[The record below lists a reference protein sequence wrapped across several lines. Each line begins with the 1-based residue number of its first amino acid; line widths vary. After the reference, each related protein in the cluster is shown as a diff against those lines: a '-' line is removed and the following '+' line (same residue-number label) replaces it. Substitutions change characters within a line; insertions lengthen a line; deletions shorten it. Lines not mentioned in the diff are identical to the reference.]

1 MSRNNEIVEVPSPAE
16 FYPTVIEDNV
26 NLSTYTKLPLGNL
39 PAIGVAFEP
48 IAAAF
53 SSVVNGA
60 GGSGLYRVSVPNGMH
75 LAAAS
80 DGSGLLGSALS
91 NTSNQIAGQARLNP
105 VVCDP
110 TMLFMAAALAN
121 IQKKLDTIQETQQE
135 MLDFLIQKQK
145 SELKGNLLFL
155 TDIMKN
161 YKFNWNNKTYKNS
174 NHIKVLDIKQE
185 AEKSIIFSQTKIE
198 KVIAKKSLIHA
209 DQDVN
214 KMISKVRSDFEDY
227 QMAVYLFAYSSFLE
241 VMLLGNYDSNYLHGI
256 SSKIE
261 DYSFQYRD
269 LYTKSYN

>member
-1 MSRNNEIVEVPSPAE
+1 
-16 FYPTVIEDNV
+16 
-26 NLSTYTKLPLGNL
+26 
-39 PAIGVAFEP
+39 
-48 IAAAF
+48 
-53 SSVVNGA
+53 
-60 GGSGLYRVSVPNGMH
+60 
-75 LAAAS
+75 
-80 DGSGLLGSALS
+80 
-91 NTSNQIAGQARLNP
+91 
-105 VVCDP
+105 
-110 TMLFMAAALAN
+110 MAAALAN

-198 KVIAKKSLIHA
+198 KAIAKKSFIHA

-241 VMLLGNYDSNYLHGI
+241 VMLLGNYDSNYLSGI

-269 LYTKSYN
+269 LYTKSYNQIEKQAKTSVQSILKGGVATASSAMGGALAKVPVLNRSPLDELLIDAGRSLKESGSRKKDSILQQIVDKQSSDVRPFIDNIDMLNRTYSKPLEMVFDRDNLYILDKVG